1 MYFLADK
8 LGLLVADLE
17 QRMSNAEFVMWSR
30 YYARE
35 GQRREVGL

>member
-1 MYFLADK
+1 M
-8 LGLLVADLE
+8 LVADLE
-17 QRMSNAEFVMWSR
+17 ERMPYREFVYWSR